1 MQQSIID
8 FLSGLS
14 KSIIQGFSEALKHGG
29 IGNSIKD
36 GQAKGFGTIQYAL
49 FSVINCYQGIYVF
62 I

>member
-1 MQQSIID
+1 M
-8 FLSGLS
+8 
-14 KSIIQGFSEALKHGG
+14 KHGG
-29 IGNSIKD
+29 IGNSIED